1 MESIANKCFICV
13 YRRSGAGRRK
23 KAKSKQKPEKSDG
36 AGALMRELNE
46 ISVMCSIVNLIEP
59 EARETEG
66 GLGGR
71 AEKSCA
77 SSSKRHIITVMDG
90 WMDAR

>member
-1 MESIANKCFICV
+1 
-13 YRRSGAGRRK
+13 
-23 KAKSKQKPEKSDG
+23 
-36 AGALMRELNE
+36 MRELNE

-59 EARETEG
+59 EARETES